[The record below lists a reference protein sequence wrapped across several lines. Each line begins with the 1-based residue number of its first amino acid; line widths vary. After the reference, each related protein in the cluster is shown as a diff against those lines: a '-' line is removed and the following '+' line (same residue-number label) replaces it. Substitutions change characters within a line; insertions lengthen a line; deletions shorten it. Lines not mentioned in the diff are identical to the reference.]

1 MVDKKEFIDF
11 LIESDVLRF
20 GDFVTKSGRKTSY
33 FVNTGNFTTGEQMAR
48 LGEYYSDCIMDNIE
62 KGKLPR
68 DIDAIFGPAYKGIP
82 LVVAIVMAM
91 KAKYGLNWEYCFNR
105 KEEKDHGEGGS
116 IVGYQPKDKDKI
128 LIIEDVIT
136 AGTSVREV
144 VPLLYATA
152 DVEISGLVIAVDRM
166 EQGRTSLSATEE
178 IMKELGI
185 PTFSIVNIKEI
196 LDVHPQ

>member
-1 MVDKKEFIDF
+1 MIDKKEFIDF
-11 LIESDVLRF
+11 LIESQVLKF

-33 FVNTGNFTTGEQMAR
+33 FVNTGGFTTGEQMTR
-48 LGEYYSDCIMDNIE
+48 LGEYYADCIMNHIRQGHIPE
-62 KGKLPR
+62 

-82 LVVAIVMAM
+82 LVVATVIAL

-105 KEEKDHGEGGS
+105 KEEKDHGEGGN
-116 IVGYQPKDKDKI
+116 IIGYKPKDGDKI

-144 VPLLYATA
+144 VPLLQSWAQL
-152 DVEISGLVIAVDRM
+152 EIVGLVVAVDRM
-166 EQGRTSLSATEE
+166 EKGRTSLSATEE
-178 IMKELGI
+178 IMADLGI

-196 LDVHPQ
+196 LEEYPQ